1 MAELRA
7 TSASRPS
14 TPAARPASAGRR
26 PIHVIVAMGL
36 GTGVYAFSLAT
47 VTALQAATDRELIAD
62 RAPVGEAIDLLGNSH
77 DRLTQNLEVARVR
90 YVVAADG
97 YSAIA
102 GGLEEL
108 RGRLDR
114 LASALAEM
122 EGMAIDSR
130 TLALLNAPPTK
141 SGSGSSHSS
150 GSGSG
155 TTTKPAGGTGGST
168 GSGGTV
174 TVAPPPPPVVPPT
187 TQGTTGASGAP

>member
-1 MAELRA
+1 M
-7 TSASRPS
+7 
-14 TPAARPASAGRR
+14 
-26 PIHVIVAMGL
+26 IVAMGL

-47 VTALQAATDRELIAD
+47 VTALQAATDRQLIAD
-62 RAPVGEAIDLLGNSH
+62 RAPVGEAIDLLGTNH
-77 DRLTQNLEVARVR
+77 DQLTQNLEAARAR

-108 RGRLDR
+108 HGRLDQ
-114 LASALAEM
+114 LAAALGDM
-122 EGMAIDSR
+122 ESFVIDSR
-130 TLALLNAPPTK
+130 TLALLDAKPTK
-141 SGSGSSHSS
+141 SGSGISHTS

-155 TTTKPAGGTGGST
+155 TTTKPAG

-174 TVAPPPPPVVPPT
+174 TVAPPPPPVAPPT